1 MGRVL
6 VIGANGQIGSELVN
20 ALADRD
26 GVENVIAADL
36 APPWTPHRV
45 YFETLDVLDVPG
57 LQDVVARHGI
67 DEVYQLA
74 AMLSATAEAAPLR
87 AWTLNMNGL
96 LNVLELAREGRIGRV
111 FWPSSIAAFGPH
123 SMPVDTPQL
132 TVMDPRTMYG
142 ICKQAGERLC
152 EYYFARFDVDVRS
165 LRYPGVVSYKTR
177 PGGGTTD
184 YAIAMFQSARRHEV
198 YRCFLKADTR
208 LPMIYMPDAVR
219 ATLELMQADAASV
232 QVRSAYN
239 LSAMSFT
246 PGELAAAIAR
256 HMPDFRVAYE
266 PDIRQAIA
274 DTWPRSIDDS
284 QARSDWGW
292 RARVVLDDL
301 VADMLRNVPLAWDG
315 EPVARLVADDRV
327 LPAHAMTGERL

>member
-1 MGRVL
+1 MGRKL
-6 VIGANGQIGSELVN
+6 VIGANGQIGSELVL

-26 GVENVIAADL
+26 GAENVIAADV
-36 APPWTPHRV
+36 APPRNPHRV
-45 YFETLDVLDVPG
+45 RFEALDVLDSPR
-57 LQDVVARHGI
+57 LREVVARHGI

-74 AMLSATAEAAPLR
+74 AILSATGEAAPMR

-96 LNVLELAREGRIGRV
+96 LNVLELAREGRVGRV

-142 ICKQAGERLC
+142 ISKQAGERLC

-165 LRYPGVVSYKTR
+165 LRYPGVVSYKTP

-184 YAIAMFQSARRHEV
+184 YAIEIFQAARRRET

-219 ATLELMQADAASV
+219 ATLELMQADSANV

-239 LSAMSFT
+239 LAGMSFT
-246 PGELAAAIAR
+246 PGELAAAIAA
-256 HMPDFRVAYE
+256 HLPDFCVKYE
-266 PDIRQAIA
+266 PDFRQAIA

-292 RARVVLDDL
+292 RARFRLDGL
-301 VADMLRNVPLAWDG
+301 VGDMLRNIPLAWEG
-315 EPVARLVADDRV
+315 ESGRPPAAETPPV
-327 LPAHAMTGERL
+327 PAHAVAGDRD